1 MNVRETLQNGI
12 MPQKMQDVPSAVLQ
26 RQIQSQYLEQ
36 VQDMDMLD
44 MWKR

>member
-1 MNVRETLQNGI
+1 MNVREMLRNDI
-12 MPQKMQDVPSAVLQ
+12 MPQKMQDVPLEVFL

-36 VQDMDMLD
+36 VQAMDMLD